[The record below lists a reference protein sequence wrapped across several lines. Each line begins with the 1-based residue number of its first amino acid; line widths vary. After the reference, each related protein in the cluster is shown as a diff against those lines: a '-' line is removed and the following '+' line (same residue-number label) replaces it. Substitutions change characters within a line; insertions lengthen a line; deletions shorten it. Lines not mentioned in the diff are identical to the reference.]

1 MATLDDI
8 KYSDYG
14 LLEKPKPNM
23 NDHLY
28 VEDIDW
34 DLLSYNINK
43 FRKIN
48 EL

>member
-8 KYSDYG
+8 KYSDFG
-14 LLEKPKPNM
+14 LLEKPIANM
-23 NDHLY
+23 NDNLY
-28 VEDIDW
+28 IDSVDW
-34 DLLSYNINK
+34 DLLTYNLNK